1 MSTNTRAGQL
11 RPDRRPAQPKSS
23 APVKSMF
30 GFLSPQTKDSADP
43 LQNAKSAAAWLRQL
57 PALDVIG
64 RQQHVIQALDTMRK
78 AQRVIDLNR
87 VAGIQFVDAAL
98 GADRR
103 QLIKQYI
110 ENVDNS
116 PKLADRIWQAL
127 WEMSQAFML
136 SYQTALDAAAGQAE
150 NARWRASLPLL
161 FVRLIHFYG
170 TDAKLRVFKYER
182 WIPAKWLELHQT
194 YLRSCEMQCDREAV
208 ALPAAGAAAQPW
220 SPEQEYL
227 YVLLVHQLNTGNLS
241 TTEIDWAS
249 SQLRAWSRRLSLEQI
264 PKSVEGFFVDLAG
277 REGMVRRTGNDRGSM
292 LRYLD
297 TTPLADGMERAIN
310 ALRDAEM
317 TDQGP
322 VAVINQQRLAVLRKI
337 QPAMSPSL
345 HPELR
350 RDPRV
355 AVSVSAR
362 VRIGL
367 ARICQDLTAK
377 ASDESQEAT
386 SSATEQIEVFPVAGT
401 PRSRRKAPVEDDS
414 LAASLS
420 SWSDPMWEVKDR
432 SVAGLRI
439 AATGGIGQ
447 SLTLGA
453 LVGVRQS
460 DAEGWLLGVVRRL
473 NKLSNEEVEA
483 GVNIIAERMVAVT
496 LAAKRRASEE
506 MGYVVDGLDM
516 STMGE
521 RFAGLYLPPPSRP
534 DKPLAMKT
542 VIVPTSEY
550 QEGRNVLLTTAHSVY
565 TVSLRHLVEQRPEWS
580 WATIQIVE
588 KKAREE

>member
-1 MSTNTRAGQL
+1 MKA
-11 RPDRRPAQPKSS
+11 
-23 APVKSMF
+23 MF
-30 GFLSPQTKDSADP
+30 GFLTPQSKESTDP
-43 LQNAKSAAAWLRQL
+43 LQNAKTAAVWLRQL

-64 RQQHVIQALDTMRK
+64 RQQHVIRALDAMRK
-78 AQRVIDLNR
+78 TQCDIDLSR
-87 VAGIQFVDAAL
+87 VGAIEFVDAAL
-98 GADRR
+98 GSDRR

-110 ENVDNS
+110 ENAEAS
-116 PKLADRIWQAL
+116 PKLAERIWQAL

-136 SYQTALDAAAGQAE
+136 AYQSALEDAVTQAD
-150 NARWRASLPLL
+150 NARWRAALPLL
-161 FVRLIHFYG
+161 FVRLVHFHG
-170 TDAKLRVFKYER
+170 TDAKMRVFKYER
-182 WIPAKWLELHQT
+182 WIPAKWIELHQT
-194 YLRSCEMQCDREAV
+194 YLRACEMQCDRQAM
-208 ALPAAGAAAQPW
+208 ALPAAGSAAQPW
-220 SPEQEYL
+220 SVEQEYL

-241 TTEIDWAS
+241 PTEIDWAS

-264 PKSVEGFFVDLAG
+264 PKSMDGFFVDLAG

-297 TTPLADGMERAIN
+297 TSPLSEGMQRAIN

-322 VAVINQQRLAVLRKI
+322 VAVINQQRLGVLRKI
-337 QPAMSPSL
+337 QPMMSPAL
-345 HPELR
+345 LPELR

-355 AVSVSAR
+355 AVAISAR

-367 ARICQDLTAK
+367 SRICQDLTAK
-377 ASDESQEAT
+377 ASDEAGGDSNA
-386 SSATEQIEVFPVAGT
+386 STEQIEVYPVAGA
-401 PRSRRKAPVEDDS
+401 PRVKRKTQVDDDS

-453 LVGVRQS
+453 LVAVRQS
-460 DAEGWLLGVVRRL
+460 DVDGWLLGVVRRL

-496 LAAKRRASEE
+496 LAAKRRASED
-506 MGYVVDGLDM
+506 MGYVVNGFDM

-521 RFAGLYLPPPSRP
+521 RFEGLYLPPPSRP

-542 VIVPTSEY
+542 VIVPSSEY
-550 QEGRNVLLTTAHSVY
+550 QEGRNVLLSTAHSVY
-565 TVSLRHLVEQRPEWS
+565 TVSLRHLVEQRPDWS
-580 WATIQIVE
+580 WATIQIIE

>member
-1 MSTNTRAGQL
+1 MTTVPGVRHGQTH
-11 RPDRRPAQPKSS
+11 RRQATPMKA
-23 APVKSMF
+23 MF
-30 GFLSPQTKDSADP
+30 GFLTPQAKDLSDP
-43 LQNAKSAAAWLRQL
+43 LQNAKAAAVWLRQL
-57 PALDVIG
+57 PSLDVIG
-64 RQQHVIQALDTMRK
+64 RQQQVIAVLDAMRK
-78 AQRVIDLNR
+78 AQRAPDLNR
-87 VAGIQFVDAAL
+87 INAIQFVDAAL

-110 ENVDNS
+110 ENS
-116 PKLADRIWQAL
+116 ESAPKLADRIWQAL
-127 WEMSQAFML
+127 WEMSQSFTRA
-136 SYQTALDAAAGQAE
+136 YQSAVETAVLEAD
-150 NARWRASLPLL
+150 NARWKAALPLL
-161 FVRLIHFYG
+161 FVRLVHFHG

-182 WIPAKWLELHQT
+182 WIPAKWIEMHGT
-194 YLRSCEMQCDREAV
+194 YLRSCEMQCDRQPM
-208 ALPAAGAAAQPW
+208 ALPAAGSAAQAW
-220 SPEQEYL
+220 SVEQEYL

-241 TTEIDWAS
+241 PTEIDWAS

-264 PKSVEGFFVDLAG
+264 PKSMEGFFVDLAG
-277 REGMVRRTGNDRGSM
+277 REGIVRRTGNDRGSM

-297 TTPLADGMERAIN
+297 TTPLAEGMDRAIN

-322 VAVINQQRLAVLRKI
+322 IAAINQQRLGVLRKI
-337 QPAMSPSL
+337 QPALTPTF
-345 HPELR
+345 HTELR
-350 RDPRV
+350 RDPRTAV
-355 AVSVSAR
+355 AASAR

-367 ARICQDLTAK
+367 SRICVDIGSK
-377 ASDESQEAT
+377 AEDASVESG
-386 SSATEQIEVFPVAGT
+386 TEQIEVYPVAGA
-401 PRSRRKAPVEDDS
+401 PRPKRKALVEDDS

-453 LVGVRQS
+453 LVAVRQS
-460 DAEGWLLGVVRRL
+460 DVEGWLLGVVRRL
-473 NKLSNEEVEA
+473 NKVSNEEVEA

-496 LAAKRRASEE
+496 LSAKRRANEE
-506 MGYVVDGLDM
+506 MGYVVNGLDM

-521 RFAGLYLPPPSRP
+521 RFEGLYLPPPSRP

-550 QEGRNVLLTTAHSVY
+550 AEGRNIILTTAHSVY
-565 TVSLRHLVEQRPEWS
+565 TVSLRHLVEQRPDWS
-580 WATIQIVE
+580 WVTIQIVE
-588 KKAREE
+588 KKSREG